1 MFRPT
6 GLVAGPV
13 AEVLVSYGVRLELL
27 APAVAL
33 ASMGIGIV
41 AARIIARRR

>member
-1 MFRPT
+1 MFRTT
-6 GLVAGPV
+6 GFVSGPV
-13 AEVLVSYGVRLELL
+13 AETLVSLGIRLEFL

-41 AARIIARRR
+41 AARIIERRR

>member
-6 GLVAGPV
+6 GLIAGPV
-13 AEVLVSYGVRLELL
+13 TEVFVELGIRLEFL

-41 AARIIARRR
+41 AARLIERRR